1 MNHNIKILDTELSD
15 SYTLKKGLTK
25 LRINSLS
32 TPFLITI
39 IYLIVEITD
48 AFYWKSGIET
58 ILGLWVGTILI
69 VLFTGFRLKYIYG
82 YSINDDIVCLNL
94 VNFFGKKKEF
104 VLPINQIEKIKYRK
118 KTLSLVKIWIH
129 LDDSIKEFY
138 CIEKGLG
145 DELYDGLN
153 VEKL

>member
-15 SYTLKKGLTK
+15 SYTLKKGLRK
-25 LRINSLS
+25 LRVNSFS
-32 TPFLITI
+32 TLFLFTI

-48 AFYWKSGIET
+48 VFYWKYGIGT
-58 ILGLWVGTILI
+58 ILGLCVGTILI

-82 YSINDDIVCLNL
+82 YTINEEIVSLNL

-118 KTLSLVKIWIH
+118 KTLSFDKIWIH
-129 LDDSIKEFY
+129 LDDSIKEFNF
-138 CIEKGLG
+138 IEKGLG
-145 DELYDGLN
+145 DELYDGLK